1 MGIVPRMEPASTPP
15 HLTPVDDLSPSVA
28 ELSGPAYREQPNNIE
43 AEQALLGAI
52 LINNEAAHRVT
63 GFLAADHF
71 FWPVHGRIFDAATK
85 IIDRGQIA
93 TPTTLKTYF
102 ERDEGLTEVGGAE
115 YLARLASAATTIINS
130 EDYARA
136 IYDLY
141 LRRELIEIGEEV
153 VNSAYD
159 GDIDEP
165 AGSQIEV
172 AEKSLFDLA
181 EKGTHEGGFAPFKS
195 AMTAAVLAAE
205 AAYKRDAQLTGVPSG
220 LKDLDELLGGM
231 HRSDLIIL
239 AGRPSMGKTALATNI
254 AFNAAKARRD
264 KGEHDGAVVG
274 FFSLEM
280 SGEQLAT
287 RILSEQAEI
296 SSHKIRRGMVSGDDF
311 HNVVRVAQELEEL
324 EFFIDDTPALSIAA
338 LRTRARRLKRQN
350 NLSFLV
356 IDYLQLIRP
365 SGNGRSDGRVQ
376 EVTEI
381 TQGLKALAKDLDIP
395 VLALSQ
401 LSRAVEQRDD
411 KRPQLSDLRESG
423 SIEQDADV
431 VMFVYREEYYWT
443 RTHPKP
449 IRARKDE
456 TEAEFILRQQQWNE
470 DYQREGRAGEAEII
484 VAKQRHGPTDTVE
497 VYFAQQFT
505 RFGDL
510 ETDHNE
516 HDDAGL

>member
-1 MGIVPRMEPASTPP
+1 MAG
-15 HLTPVDDLSPSVA
+15 PS
-28 ELSGPAYREQPNNIE
+28 YREQPCNIE
-43 AEQALLGAI
+43 AEQALLGAV

-63 GFLAADHF
+63 GFLGAEHF

-102 ERDEGLTEVGGAE
+102 ERDEGLTEVGGSE
-115 YLARLASAATTIINS
+115 YLARLASAATTVINS

-141 LRRELIEIGEEV
+141 LRRELIEIGEEM
-153 VNSAYD
+153 VNTAYD
-159 GDIDEP
+159 ADIDEP

-172 AEKSLFDLA
+172 SEKHLFDLA
-181 EKGTHEGGFAPFKS
+181 EKGSHEGGFLPFKS

-205 AAYKRDAQLTGVPSG
+205 AAYKRDAQLTGVPTG
-220 LKDLDELLGGM
+220 LTDLDELLGGL
-231 HRSDLIIL
+231 HRSDLLIL

-254 AFNAAKARRD
+254 AFNAAKARRYNGAD
-264 KGEHDGAVVG
+264 DGAVVG

-311 HNVVRVAQELEEL
+311 HKVVRVANELEEL
-324 EFFIDDTPALSIAA
+324 PFFIDDTPALTIAA
-338 LRTRARRLKRQN
+338 LRTRARRLKRQH
-350 NLSFLV
+350 NLSMLV

-365 SGNGRSDGRVQ
+365 SGNNRSDGRVQ
-376 EVTEI
+376 EVSEI

-431 VMFVYREEYYWT
+431 VMFVYREEYYWS

-449 IRARKDE
+449 IRPRKDE

-484 VAKQRHGPTDTVE
+484 VGKQRHGPTDTVE

-505 RFGDL
+505 RFGNL
-510 ETDHNE
+510 VQTDDD